1 VEGKVFN
8 IGGGSRRPLREV
20 VALLEELTGK
30 QAKPVYQEPEKGD
43 VFHTWA
49 DVSQAEGLLAY
60 RPTVSLEEGL
70 PRGVEW
76 VKALYGK

>member
-1 VEGKVFN
+1 
-8 IGGGSRRPLREV
+8 
-20 VALLEELTGK
+20 
-30 QAKPVYQEPEKGD
+30 

-70 PRGVEW
+70 PREVEW

>member
-1 VEGKVFN
+1 M
-8 IGGGSRRPLREV
+8 REV

-30 QAKPVYQEPEKGD
+30 QAKPVYQEY

-70 PRGVEW
+70 PREVEW